1 MKRFSNLRFRLILLV
16 LMAVIPALV
25 ITAISGYAHIS
36 QSRAQTLDEAYRMT
50 RLVSNYQ
57 SSLIQDT
64 RRLLQVLV
72 TENEIQSAQNCQAFL
87 EKLNQSYTIY
97 ASLTVA
103 GLDGR
108 VMCTS
113 ASSKAPASIGDR
125 EYFQKTIQERQI
137 ITGAPVTGRLTGKV
151 VQPVAIPIRDSANQ
165 VTGVLVATLDLQQV
179 VAYAKKLDMPL
190 QSAILI
196 VDQTGTVIMRY
207 PQTETWVGRTL
218 PEASIIKKILSQQK
232 EGYTEVA
239 GLDGIKR
246 LYAFTP
252 FGDSPDNT
260 LYISIGIPSAIAYAQ
275 PNRIL
280 VTNLVLIG
288 LTALLALATAWFGGD
303 ILFLRIVSLTA
314 ERDLA
319 EKELKL
325 ANAQL
330 EARVEERTQEL
341 ASAVEQLQIE
351 LAERRRMVDILH
363 QRSEEMSDLMR
374 RLEQSNDDL
383 QDFAFIA
390 SHDLQEP
397 LRKIQAFGE
406 RLLKQP
412 GNHLDRNGVFYA
424 ERMSSSANRLQAMI
438 NALLSYSRINT
449 QGSTFISTDLNVVME
464 QVLSDLDLII
474 RETDGKVCVDPLPTI
489 EADPLQMYQMLQNL
503 VANGLKFHQPVTPPE
518 VHVRASP
525 QDDYYLNLVVED
537 NGIGF
542 DEKYLDRIFQPFQ
555 RLNSREQ
562 FEGSGIGLA
571 VCRKIAERHHGHIS
585 ATSIPGSGSRFI
597 VILPFKQHTQD
608 EKERGV
614 YGEV

>member
-1 MKRFSNLRFRLILLV
+1 
-16 LMAVIPALV
+16 MAVIPALV

-36 QSRAQTLDEAYRMT
+36 QSRAQTLGEAYRMT
-50 RLVSNYQ
+50 QMLSNYQ
-57 SSLIQDT
+57 SNLIQDT

-72 TENEIQSAQNCQAFL
+72 TENEIRSARDCPSFL
-87 EKLNQSYTIY
+87 ERINRSFTIY
-97 ASLTVA
+97 ASLSVA
-103 GLDGR
+103 DVDGR
-108 VMCTS
+108 ITCSS
-113 ASSKAPASIGDR
+113 ASSKSQASISDR
-125 EYFQKTIQERQI
+125 EYFQKAIKQNQI
-137 ITGAPVTGRLTGKV
+137 ITGVPVTGRLTGKV
-151 VQPVAIPIRDSANQ
+151 VQPIAVPIHNSADQ

-179 VAYAKKLDMPL
+179 IDFSRSLDIPP
-190 QSAILI
+190 QSAILL
-196 VDQTGTVIMRY
+196 VDPAGTVIMRY
-207 PQTETWVGRTL
+207 PQTEAWAGQRL
-218 PEASIIKKILSQQK
+218 PDAPIIKEILSHQK
-232 EGYTEVA
+232 EGSAEAA

-252 FGDSPDNT
+252 IGDRPET
-260 LYISIGIPSAIAYAQ
+260 RLYISIGIPSSVAYAQ

-280 VTNLVLIG
+280 VTNLALIG

-303 ILFLRIVSLTA
+303 ILFLRVVSLTA

-330 EARVEERTQEL
+330 ETRVEERTQEL
-341 ASAVEQLQIE
+341 ARAVEQLNIE
-351 LAERRRMVDILH
+351 LAERRHMVDILH
-363 QRSEEMSDLMR
+363 RRGEEMSDLMQ
-374 RLEQSNDDL
+374 RLQQSNADL

-406 RLLKQP
+406 RLLKQQSSR
-412 GNHLDRNGVFYA
+412 LDSNGVYYA

-438 NALLSYSRINT
+438 NALLNYSRINT
-449 QGSTFISTDLNVVME
+449 QGRTFISTDLNLVID
-464 QVLSDLDLII
+464 QVRVDLDLII
-474 RETDGKVCVDPLPTI
+474 RETGGKLCVDPLPTI
-489 EADPLQMYQMLQNL
+489 EADPLQMYQMLLNL
-503 VANGLKFHQPVTPPE
+503 VSNGLKFHRPGTPPE
-518 VHVRASP
+518 VRVSANP
-525 QDDYYLNLVVED
+525 QDDHFIDLVVED

-585 ATSIPGSGSRFI
+585 AKSMTGSGSRFI
-597 VILPFKQHTQD
+597 VTLPFKQTTQH
-608 EKERGV
+608 EKERGADE
-614 YGEV
+614 EV